1 MFYLGNNILDSPSLF
16 DRVKGMKAKAV
27 EFPETLIQA
36 VKYFDDADRALDFMK
51 SIRWSD
57 GVVKCPTCGSADV
70 SFLETRR
77 VWKCK
82 TKHARQQFSAKVGT
96 VFEDSPIGLEKWLPA
111 VWLVVNCKNGIS
123 SYEVAR
129 DLGVTQKTA
138 WFMMHRIRLAMQD
151 GSIEQMS
158 GRVEADETYI
168 GGKARNMH
176 KDKWKRTK
184 HGRGMV
190 RKTAVMG
197 LLERNAPDK
206 TSRVRLRVV
215 KNVRRHNLHREIQQ
229 EVVKG
234 TEVYTDALR
243 SYTGLEGE
251 YVHKVIDHAECYANG
266 HVHTNGLE
274 NFWSLLKRGIKGTY
288 VSVEPFHLFRYLD
301 EQAFRF
307 NERKDSDAGRF
318 VKALSGII
326 GKGLRYA
333 KLIGK
338 EGSDDLPQTPTP
350 WTTILND
357 LGFGTD

>member
-1 MFYLGNNILDSPSLF
+1 
-16 DRVKGMKAKAV
+16 MKKKAEV
-27 EFPETLIQA
+27 EAPETLLEA
-36 VKYFDDADRALDFMK
+36 VRYFSDKERALDFMK
-51 SIRWSD
+51 SIRWPH
-57 GVVKCPTCGSADV
+57 GVACPTCGSKEV
-70 SFLETRR
+70 IFLENAQL
-77 VWKCK
+77 WKCK
-82 TKHARQQFSAKVGT
+82 AKHARQKFSAKVGT

-129 DLGVTQKTA
+129 DLGVMQKTA

-158 GRVEADETYI
+158 GRVEADETFI

-176 KDKWKRTK
+176 KGKRGGVGKGTVGK
-184 HGRGMV
+184 V
-190 RKTAVMG
+190 AVMG

-234 TEVYTDALR
+234 TEVFTDALR
-243 SYTGLEGE
+243 SYSGLEGE
-251 YVHKVIDHAECYANG
+251 YVHKVIDHAECYAKG

-307 NERKDSDAGRF
+307 NERKDNDAGRF

-338 EGSDDLPQTPTP
+338 EGSDGLPQTPTP
-350 WTTILND
+350 WTTRSLLSD
-357 LGFGTD
+357 FGFGMD